1 MTEHYYEKLTVYV
14 IEIRDKNVCIFK
26 QWGGDKMTVEDL
38 KEGAIKRLKMF
49 GYTPDVDLL
58 LYCTEIA
65 SQKSADWCNY
75 DNIDSLPD
83 GAKIYVIDCVAAEY
97 MISKPISIMLAEK
110 LRRDAETGL
119 LRFRRLRW

>member
-1 MTEHYYEKLTVYV
+1 MTL
-14 IEIRDKNVCIFK
+14 
-26 QWGGDKMTVEDL
+26 EDL

-49 GYTPDVDLL
+49 GYAPDADVL

-83 GAKIYVIDCVAAEY
+83 GTKIYVIDCVVAEY
-97 MISKPISIMLAEK
+97 MISKSISVMLAEK